1 MAALPAFTSPPP
13 PPPGPA
19 NPDPAPDLG
28 LGPGGGAGP
37 GSPARAGSS
46 IPVSAFKLRAQ
57 AFGKI
62 AGTALQAGGGLIN
75 RGLAA
80 GEEDL
85 CFIPDKED
93 VDTIAPPV
101 GRLAARRVQVPVGE
115 ENVSDVEDLMA
126 AGIGLFAYAVKGV
139 ADWVTARS
147 RRRAA
152 VTGAAVIYPEDGT
165 GSPPAT
171 SPAGELPPPSPWEA
185 ATAANTG
192 APVRGLHRAP

>member
-19 NPDPAPDLG
+19 NPDPGPANPAPG
-28 LGPGGGAGP
+28 PGPGGGAGP

-152 VTGAAVIYPEDGT
+152 VTGAAVVYPEDGT
-165 GSPPAT
+165 SIVSSNSRGGGE
-171 SPAGELPPPSPWEA
+171 AGQVGGPGVGGQG
-185 ATAANTG
+185 T
-192 APVRGLHRAP
+192 R